1 MAKIN
6 FKLNAI
12 RSVTVRALNGKL
24 YNLKSGVNSFEL
36 EYNDYAALLK
46 ALGMKPKPEKKDVKQ
61 SSVSDSRELK
71 DNESIVAEESVS
83 DTHKTQSDESEVS
96 SDERTDESEVSS
108 DEQEVQEDEP
118 LDERDN
124 VLETSHESETL
135 CNEQEVKEDSKEA
148 DYASMSYTKLKAEYK
163 RITGK
168 QCKLKK
174 DELIKFLQEHRDA

>member
-24 YNLKSGVNSFEL
+24 YNLNSGVNSFEL

-46 ALGMKPKPEKKDVKQ
+46 ALGMQPKPEKKDVKQ
-61 SSVSDSRELK
+61 TKVSDSKELK
-71 DNESIVAEESVS
+71 DEDSVNDTSI
-83 DTHKTQSDESEVS
+83 TQSDETSLDEHDDDSEVS
-96 SDERTDESEVSS
+96 EDDKEVKEDESLNESTDE
-108 DEQEVQEDEP
+108 
-118 LDERDN
+118 
-124 VLETSHESETL
+124 LETSQESETL
-135 CNEQEVKEDSKEA
+135 CNELDVKEDGKEA

-174 DELIKFLQEHRDA
+174 DELVKFLQGHRDA

>member
-6 FKLNAI
+6 FKLKAI

-61 SSVSDSRELK
+61 AKASDYKELK
-71 DNESIVAEESVS
+71 DEDSVN
-83 DTHKTQSDESEVS
+83 DTSTAQSDETSV
-96 SDERTDESEVSS
+96 DEHTDESEVST
-108 DEQEVQEDEP
+108 DEQEAKEDES
-118 LDERDN
+118 LDESADE
-124 VLETSHESETL
+124 LETSQESETL
-135 CNEQEVKEDSKEA
+135 DNEQEVKEDSKKS

>member
-6 FKLNAI
+6 FKLKAI

-61 SSVSDSRELK
+61 AKASDSKELK
-71 DNESIVAEESVS
+71 DEELVNDTSTAQYDETSV
-83 DTHKTQSDESEVS
+83 DEH
-96 SDERTDESEVSS
+96 TDESEVSS
-108 DEQEVQEDEP
+108 DEQEDESF
-118 LDERDN
+118 DESSDE
-124 VLETSHESETL
+124 LEASHESETL
-135 CNEQEVKEDSKEA
+135 CNEQEVKEDSKKS

>member
-6 FKLNAI
+6 FKLKAM

-24 YNLKSGVNSFEL
+24 YNLKSGINSFEL

-46 ALGMKPKPEKKDVKQ
+46 ALGMKPKPEKKSIKQ
-61 SSVSDSRELK
+61 TEVSDSKELK
-71 DNESIVAEESVS
+71 DNESITDEKLVN
-83 DTHKTQSDESEVS
+83 DTSTTHSDEH
-96 SDERTDESEVSS
+96 DDES
-108 DEQEVQEDEP
+108 EVQEDES
-118 LDERDN
+118 LDESTD
-124 VLETSHESETL
+124 ESLDESADESDTL
-135 CNEQEVKEDSKEA
+135 GNEQEVKEDSKEV
-148 DYASMSYTKLKAEYK
+148 DYASVSYTKLKAEYK

>member
-24 YNLKSGVNSFEL
+24 YNLNSGVNSFEL

-46 ALGMKPKPEKKDVKQ
+46 ALGMQPKPEKKDAKQ
-61 SSVSDSRELK
+61 AKVSDSKELK
-71 DNESIVAEESVS
+71 DEEPVN
-83 DTHKTQSDESEVS
+83 DTTTQSDETAL
-96 SDERTDESEVSS
+96 DEHTDESEVS
-108 DEQEVQEDEP
+108 EEVKEDES
-118 LDERDN
+118 LDESTN
-124 VLETSHESETL
+124 ELEASQESETL
-135 CNEQEVKEDSKEA
+135 CNELDVKEDGKEA

>member
-1 MAKIN
+1 MAKIS

-46 ALGMKPKPEKKDVKQ
+46 ALGMQPKPEKKDIKQ
-61 SSVSDSRELK
+61 TKVSDSRELK
-71 DNESIVAEESVS
+71 ENESIVAEESVS
-83 DTHKTQSDESEVS
+83 DTRKTQSDETS
-96 SDERTDESEVSS
+96 SDEHTDESEVSS
-108 DEQEVQEDEP
+108 DEQEVKEDES
-118 LDERDN
+118 LDESN
-124 VLETSHESETL
+124 NELGTSHKSETL

>member
-24 YNLKSGVNSFEL
+24 YNLNSGVNSFEL

-46 ALGMKPKPEKKDVKQ
+46 ALGMQPKPEKKDVKQ
-61 SSVSDSRELK
+61 TKVSDSKELK
-71 DNESIVAEESVS
+71 DEDSVNDTSI
-83 DTHKTQSDESEVS
+83 TQSDETSLDEHDDDSEVS
-96 SDERTDESEVSS
+96 EDDKEVKEDESLDESTDE
-108 DEQEVQEDEP
+108 
-118 LDERDN
+118 
-124 VLETSHESETL
+124 LETSQESETL
-135 CNEQEVKEDSKEA
+135 CNELDVKEDGKEA

-174 DELIKFLQEHRDA
+174 DELVKFLQGHRDA

>member
-6 FKLNAI
+6 FKLKAI

-36 EYNDYAALLK
+36 EYKDYAALLK
-46 ALGMKPKPEKKDVKQ
+46 ALGMKPKPEKKSIKQ
-61 SSVSDSRELK
+61 TEVSDSKELK
-71 DNESIVAEESVS
+71 DNESITDEKPVNDISTTHS
-83 DTHKTQSDESEVS
+83 DEHDDESEI
-96 SDERTDESEVSS
+96 
-108 DEQEVQEDEP
+108 QEDES
-118 LDERDN
+118 LDESAD
-124 VLETSHESETL
+124 ESDAL
-135 CNEQEVKEDSKEA
+135 CNEQEVKEDSKEV
-148 DYASMSYTKLKAEYK
+148 DYASVSYTKLKAEYK

>member
-6 FKLNAI
+6 FKLKAM

-36 EYNDYAALLK
+36 EYNDYATLLK
-46 ALGMKPKPEKKDVKQ
+46 ALGMQPKPEKKDIKQ
-61 SSVSDSRELK
+61 IKVSDSQELK
-71 DNESIVAEESVS
+71 DEEPVN
-83 DTHKTQSDESEVS
+83 DTHITQPDETSLDEHDDGSEVS
-96 SDERTDESEVSS
+96 E
-108 DEQEVQEDEP
+108 DEQEVKEDES
-118 LDERDN
+118 LDESTN
-124 VLETSHESETL
+124 ELETSHESETL
-135 CNEQEVKEDSKEA
+135 DNEQDVKEDSKE
-148 DYASMSYTKLKAEYK
+148 DSYASMSYTKLKAEYK

>member
-46 ALGMKPKPEKKDVKQ
+46 ALGMQPKHEKKDVKQ
-61 SSVSDSRELK
+61 TKVSDSKELK
-71 DNESIVAEESVS
+71 DEEPFN
-83 DTHKTQSDESEVS
+83 DTHITQSDETSLDEHNDSSEVS
-96 SDERTDESEVSS
+96 E
-108 DEQEVQEDEP
+108 DEQEVKEDES
-118 LDERDN
+118 LNESTDE
-124 VLETSHESETL
+124 LETSQESETL
-135 CNEQEVKEDSKEA
+135 CNELDVKEDGKEA

>member
-46 ALGMKPKPEKKDVKQ
+46 ALGMQPKPEKKDVKQ
-61 SSVSDSRELK
+61 TKVSDSQELK
-71 DNESIVAEESVS
+71 DEDSVNDTSI
-83 DTHKTQSDESEVS
+83 TQSDETSLDEHNDSSEVS
-96 SDERTDESEVSS
+96 E
-108 DEQEVQEDEP
+108 DEQEVKEDES
-118 LDERDN
+118 LNESTDE
-124 VLETSHESETL
+124 LETSQESETL
-135 CNEQEVKEDSKEA
+135 CNEQDVKEDGKE
-148 DYASMSYTKLKAEYK
+148 DSYASMSYTKLKAEYK

>member
-46 ALGMKPKPEKKDVKQ
+46 ALGMQPKPEKKDAKQ
-61 SSVSDSRELK
+61 AKVSESKELK

-83 DTHKTQSDESEVS
+83 DTSTALPDETSSDEHADESEVS
-96 SDERTDESEVSS
+96 TDEQEDESLDESE
-108 DEQEVQEDEP
+108 DEQEA
-118 LDERDN
+118 
-124 VLETSHESETL
+124 
-135 CNEQEVKEDSKEA
+135 KEDSKEV
-148 DYASMSYTKLKAEYK
+148 DYDSMSYTKLKAEYK

>member
-6 FKLNAI
+6 FKLKAM

-46 ALGMKPKPEKKDVKQ
+46 ALGMKPKPEKKDAKQ
-61 SSVSDSRELK
+61 AKVSESKELK
-71 DNESIVAEESVS
+71 DNESIVAEEPVS
-83 DTHKTQSDESEVS
+83 DTSTARPDETLSDEHADESEVS
-96 SDERTDESEVSS
+96 TDEREVKEDASLDESEVS
-108 DEQEVQEDEP
+108 ED
-118 LDERDN
+118 
-124 VLETSHESETL
+124 
-135 CNEQEVKEDSKEA
+135 EQEVKEDSKEV
-148 DYASMSYTKLKAEYK
+148 DYDSMSYTKLKAEYK

>member
-6 FKLNAI
+6 FKLKAMH
-12 RSVTVRALNGKL
+12 SVTVRALNGKL

-61 SSVSDSRELK
+61 AKASDSKELK
-71 DNESIVAEESVS
+71 DEELANDTYTAQSGETSV
-83 DTHKTQSDESEVS
+83 DEHINESEVS
-96 SDERTDESEVSS
+96 SDEHEVKEDESS
-108 DEQEVQEDEP
+108 DEITNEHETEQDSEV
-118 LDERDN
+118 LG
-124 VLETSHESETL
+124 
-135 CNEQEVKEDSKEA
+135 NEQEVKEDSKKS
-148 DYASMSYTKLKAEYK
+148 DYTSMSYTKLKAEYK

>member
-6 FKLNAI
+6 FKLKAM

-46 ALGMKPKPEKKDVKQ
+46 ALGMKPKPEKKDAKQ
-61 SSVSDSRELK
+61 AKVSESKELK
-71 DNESIVAEESVS
+71 DEEPVS
-83 DTHKTQSDESEVS
+83 DTSTARPDETLSDEHADESEVS
-96 SDERTDESEVSS
+96 T
-108 DEQEVQEDEP
+108 DEQEVKEDE
-118 LDERDN
+118 LFDESASELEDEQDSE
-124 VLETSHESETL
+124 VLG
-135 CNEQEVKEDSKEA
+135 NEQEVKEDSKKS

>member
-46 ALGMKPKPEKKDVKQ
+46 ALGMQPKPEKKDIKQ
-61 SSVSDSRELK
+61 AKVSGSKELK
-71 DNESIVAEESVS
+71 DNESTTDEKHVN
-83 DTHKTQSDESEVS
+83 DTSTTHSDETS
-96 SDERTDESEVSS
+96 SDEHADES
-108 DEQEVQEDEP
+108 EVQEDES
-118 LDERDN
+118 LDESADK
-124 VLETSHESETL
+124 SDAL
-135 CNEQEVKEDSKEA
+135 CNEQEVKEDSKKS
-148 DYASMSYTKLKAEYK
+148 DYALMSYTKLKAEYK

>member
-6 FKLNAI
+6 FKLKAM

-24 YNLKSGVNSFEL
+24 YNLKSGINSFEL

-61 SSVSDSRELK
+61 AKVSESKELK
-71 DNESIVAEESVS
+71 DNESIVAEEPVS
-83 DTHKTQSDESEVS
+83 DTSTVKSDETSSDEHADESEVS
-96 SDERTDESEVSS
+96 EDEQEAKEDASLDESEVS
-108 DEQEVQEDEP
+108 ED
-118 LDERDN
+118 
-124 VLETSHESETL
+124 
-135 CNEQEVKEDSKEA
+135 EQEVKEDSKEV
-148 DYASMSYTKLKAEYK
+148 DYNSTSYTKLKAEYK

>member
-61 SSVSDSRELK
+61 AKASDSKELK
-71 DNESIVAEESVS
+71 DEELANDTSTAQSGETSV
-83 DTHKTQSDESEVS
+83 DEH
-96 SDERTDESEVSS
+96 T
-108 DEQEVQEDEP
+108 DEQEVKEDE
-118 LDERDN
+118 LFDESASELEDEQDSE
-124 VLETSHESETL
+124 VLV
-135 CNEQEVKEDSKEA
+135 NEQEVKEDSKKS

>member
-46 ALGMKPKPEKKDVKQ
+46 ALGMQPKPEKKDVKQ
-61 SSVSDSRELK
+61 SKVSDSKELK
-71 DNESIVAEESVS
+71 ENESIVAEESVS
-83 DTHKTQSDESEVS
+83 DTRKTQSDESEVS
-96 SDERTDESEVSS
+96 SDEQEDESFDESS
-108 DEQEVQEDEP
+108 DE
-118 LDERDN
+118 
-124 VLETSHESETL
+124 LEASHESETL

>member
-6 FKLNAI
+6 FKLKAM

-61 SSVSDSRELK
+61 AKASDSKELK
-71 DNESIVAEESVS
+71 DEELVN
-83 DTHKTQSDESEVS
+83 DTSTAQSDETSV
-96 SDERTDESEVSS
+96 DEHT
-108 DEQEVQEDEP
+108 DEQEVKEDE
-118 LDERDN
+118 LFDESASE
-124 VLETSHESETL
+124 LENEQDSEAL
-135 CNEQEVKEDSKEA
+135 CNEQEVKEDSKKS

>member
-6 FKLNAI
+6 FKLKAI

-24 YNLKSGVNSFEL
+24 YNLKSGINSFEL

-46 ALGMKPKPEKKDVKQ
+46 ALGMKPKLEKKDVKQ
-61 SSVSDSRELK
+61 AKVSDSKELK
-71 DNESIVAEESVS
+71 ANESIIDEELVN
-83 DTHKTQSDESEVS
+83 DTSTAQSDETSE
-96 SDERTDESEVSS
+96 DEHINESEVSS
-108 DEQEVQEDEP
+108 DEQEDES
-118 LDERDN
+118 LDESTN
-124 VLETSHESETL
+124 EFETAQESEVSED
-135 CNEQEVKEDSKEA
+135 EQEVQKDSKE
-148 DYASMSYTKLKAEYK
+148 DGYASMSYTKLKAEYK

>member
-61 SSVSDSRELK
+61 SKVSDSKELK
-71 DNESIVAEESVS
+71 ENESIVAEEFVS
-83 DTHKTQSDESEVS
+83 DIHKTQSDEQ
-96 SDERTDESEVSS
+96 EVSS
-108 DEQEVQEDEP
+108 DEQEDES
-118 LDERDN
+118 LDESN
-124 VLETSHESETL
+124 NELEASHESETL

>member
-6 FKLNAI
+6 FKLKAI
-12 RSVTVRALNGKL
+12 RSITVRALNGKL

-46 ALGMKPKPEKKDVKQ
+46 ALGMQPKHEKKDVKQ
-61 SSVSDSRELK
+61 TKVSDSQELK
-71 DNESIVAEESVS
+71 DEDSVNDTSI
-83 DTHKTQSDESEVS
+83 TQSDETSLDEHNDSSEVS
-96 SDERTDESEVSS
+96 E
-108 DEQEVQEDEP
+108 DEQEVKEDES
-118 LDERDN
+118 LNESTDE
-124 VLETSHESETL
+124 LETSQESETL
-135 CNEQEVKEDSKEA
+135 CNELDVKEDGKEA

>member
-46 ALGMKPKPEKKDVKQ
+46 ALGMRPKPEKKDVKQ
-61 SSVSDSRELK
+61 TKVSDSRELK
-71 DNESIVAEESVS
+71 ENESIVSEEFVS
-83 DTHKTQSDESEVS
+83 DTRKTQSDETS
-96 SDERTDESEVSS
+96 SDEHTDESEVSS
-108 DEQEVQEDEP
+108 DEQEDES
-118 LDERDN
+118 LDESN
-124 VLETSHESETL
+124 NELGTSHESETL
-135 CNEQEVKEDSKEA
+135 CNEQEVKEDGKEA

>member
-6 FKLNAI
+6 FKLKAMH
-12 RSVTVRALNGKL
+12 SVTVRALNGKL

-61 SSVSDSRELK
+61 AKASDSKELK
-71 DNESIVAEESVS
+71 DEELVN
-83 DTHKTQSDESEVS
+83 DTSTAQSDETSV
-96 SDERTDESEVSS
+96 DEHT
-108 DEQEVQEDEP
+108 DEQEVKEDE
-118 LDERDN
+118 LFNESASELEDEQD
-124 VLETSHESETL
+124 SEAL
-135 CNEQEVKEDSKEA
+135 CNEQEVKEDSKKS

>member
-6 FKLNAI
+6 FKLKAI

-24 YNLKSGVNSFEL
+24 YNLKSGINSFEL

-61 SSVSDSRELK
+61 SKVSDSKELK
-71 DNESIVAEESVS
+71 ANESIIDEELVN
-83 DTHKTQSDESEVS
+83 DTSTAQSDETSE
-96 SDERTDESEVSS
+96 DECINESEVSS
-108 DEQEVQEDEP
+108 DEQEDES
-118 LDERDN
+118 LDESTN
-124 VLETSHESETL
+124 EFETAQESED
-135 CNEQEVKEDSKEA
+135 EQEVQKDSKE
-148 DYASMSYTKLKAEYK
+148 DGYASMSYTKLKAEYK

>member
-6 FKLNAI
+6 FKLKAMH
-12 RSVTVRALNGKL
+12 SVTVRALNGKL

-61 SSVSDSRELK
+61 AKASDFKELK
-71 DNESIVAEESVS
+71 DEELAN
-83 DTHKTQSDESEVS
+83 DTSTAQSDETSV
-96 SDERTDESEVSS
+96 DERT
-108 DEQEVQEDEP
+108 DEQEVQEYES
-118 LDERDN
+118 LDESTDE
-124 VLETSHESETL
+124 LETSHVSETL
-135 CNEQEVKEDSKEA
+135 CNEQEVKEDNKEA
-148 DYASMSYTKLKAEYK
+148 DYASISYTKLKAEYK

>member
-6 FKLNAI
+6 FKLKAM
-12 RSVTVRALNGKL
+12 RSITVRALNGKL

-46 ALGMKPKPEKKDVKQ
+46 ALGMQPKPEKKDVKQ
-61 SSVSDSRELK
+61 TKVSDYQELK
-71 DNESIVAEESVS
+71 DEDSVNDTSI
-83 DTHKTQSDESEVS
+83 TQSDETSLDEHNDSSEI
-96 SDERTDESEVSS
+96 SE
-108 DEQEVQEDEP
+108 DEQEVKEDES
-118 LDERDN
+118 LNESADE
-124 VLETSHESETL
+124 LETSQESETL
-135 CNEQEVKEDSKEA
+135 CNELDVKEDGKEA

>member
-36 EYNDYAALLK
+36 EYNDYTALLK
-46 ALGMKPKPEKKDVKQ
+46 ALGMQPKPEKKDVKQ
-61 SSVSDSRELK
+61 TKVSDSQELK
-71 DNESIVAEESVS
+71 DEEPVN
-83 DTHKTQSDESEVS
+83 DNTTQSDETSLDEHDDGSEVS
-96 SDERTDESEVSS
+96 E
-108 DEQEVQEDEP
+108 DEQEVKEDES
-118 LDERDN
+118 LDESTN
-124 VLETSHESETL
+124 ELETSQESETL
-135 CNEQEVKEDSKEA
+135 CNELDVKEDGKEA

>member
-1 MAKIN
+1 MAKIS

-36 EYNDYAALLK
+36 EYKDYAALLK
-46 ALGMKPKPEKKDVKQ
+46 ALGMKPKPEKKSIKQ
-61 SSVSDSRELK
+61 TEVSDSKELK
-71 DNESIVAEESVS
+71 DNESITDEKPVN
-83 DTHKTQSDESEVS
+83 DTSTTHSDETS
-96 SDERTDESEVSS
+96 SDEHDDES
-108 DEQEVQEDEP
+108 EVQEDES
-118 LDERDN
+118 LDESAD
-124 VLETSHESETL
+124 ESDTL
-135 CNEQEVKEDSKEA
+135 CNEQEVQEDSKEV
-148 DYASMSYTKLKAEYK
+148 DYTSMSYTKLKSEYK

>member
-6 FKLNAI
+6 FKLKAM

-61 SSVSDSRELK
+61 AKASDSKELK
-71 DNESIVAEESVS
+71 DEELVN
-83 DTHKTQSDESEVS
+83 DTSTAQSDETSV
-96 SDERTDESEVSS
+96 DEHT
-108 DEQEVQEDEP
+108 DEQEVKEDE
-118 LDERDN
+118 LFDESASELENEQDSE
-124 VLETSHESETL
+124 VLG
-135 CNEQEVKEDSKEA
+135 NEQEVKEDSKKS

>member
-6 FKLNAI
+6 FKLKAM
-12 RSVTVRALNGKL
+12 RSITVRALNGKL

-46 ALGMKPKPEKKDVKQ
+46 ALGMQPKPEKKDVKQ
-61 SSVSDSRELK
+61 TKVSDSQELK
-71 DNESIVAEESVS
+71 DEDSVNDTSI
-83 DTHKTQSDESEVS
+83 TQSDETSLDEHNDSSEVS
-96 SDERTDESEVSS
+96 E
-108 DEQEVQEDEP
+108 DEQEVKEDES
-118 LDERDN
+118 LNESADE
-124 VLETSHESETL
+124 LETSQESETL
-135 CNEQEVKEDSKEA
+135 CNELDVKEDGKEA

>member
-6 FKLNAI
+6 FKLKAM

-61 SSVSDSRELK
+61 AKVSESKELK
-71 DNESIVAEESVS
+71 DNESIVAEEPVS
-83 DTHKTQSDESEVS
+83 DTSTARPDETSPDEHVDESEVS
-96 SDERTDESEVSS
+96 T
-108 DEQEVQEDEP
+108 DEQEA
-118 LDERDN
+118 
-124 VLETSHESETL
+124 
-135 CNEQEVKEDSKEA
+135 KEDSKEV
-148 DYASMSYTKLKAEYK
+148 DYDSMSYTKLKAEYK

>member
-6 FKLNAI
+6 FKLKAI

-46 ALGMKPKPEKKDVKQ
+46 ALGMQPKPEKKDVKQ
-61 SSVSDSRELK
+61 TKVSDSKELK
-71 DNESIVAEESVS
+71 DEEPVN
-83 DTHKTQSDESEVS
+83 DTTTQSDETSLDEHDDGSEVS
-96 SDERTDESEVSS
+96 E
-108 DEQEVQEDEP
+108 DEQEVKEDES
-118 LDERDN
+118 LNESTDE
-124 VLETSHESETL
+124 LETSQESETL
-135 CNEQEVKEDSKEA
+135 CNELDVKEDGKEA

>member
-6 FKLNAI
+6 FKLKAM

-61 SSVSDSRELK
+61 AKASDSKELK
-71 DNESIVAEESVS
+71 DEESVN
-83 DTHKTQSDESEVS
+83 DTSTAQSGETSVDEH
-96 SDERTDESEVSS
+96 T
-108 DEQEVQEDEP
+108 DEQEVKEDESFDESTNELEDEQDSEV
-118 LDERDN
+118 LD
-124 VLETSHESETL
+124 
-135 CNEQEVKEDSKEA
+135 NEQEVKEDSKKS

>member
-6 FKLNAI
+6 FKLKAM
-12 RSVTVRALNGKL
+12 RSITVRALNGKL

-46 ALGMKPKPEKKDVKQ
+46 ALGMQPKPEKKDVKQ
-61 SSVSDSRELK
+61 TKVSDSQELK
-71 DNESIVAEESVS
+71 DEDSVNDTSI
-83 DTHKTQSDESEVS
+83 TQSDETSLDEHNDSSEVS
-96 SDERTDESEVSS
+96 E
-108 DEQEVQEDEP
+108 DEQEVKEDES
-118 LDERDN
+118 LNESTDE
-124 VLETSHESETL
+124 LETSQESETL
-135 CNEQEVKEDSKEA
+135 CNELDVKEDGKEA

-174 DELIKFLQEHRDA
+174 DELIKFLQGHRDA

>member
-6 FKLNAI
+6 FKLKAM

-61 SSVSDSRELK
+61 SKVSESKELK
-71 DNESIVAEESVS
+71 DNESIVAEEPVS
-83 DTHKTQSDESEVS
+83 DTSTVKSDETSQ
-96 SDERTDESEVSS
+96 DEHTDESEVST
-108 DEQEVQEDEP
+108 D
-118 LDERDN
+118 
-124 VLETSHESETL
+124 
-135 CNEQEVKEDSKEA
+135 EQEVKEDASLDESEVSEDEQEAKEDSKEDSKEV
-148 DYASMSYTKLKAEYK
+148 DYDSMSYTKLKAEYK

>member
-6 FKLNAI
+6 FKLKAI

-61 SSVSDSRELK
+61 AKASDSKELK
-71 DNESIVAEESVS
+71 DEVLVN
-83 DTHKTQSDESEVS
+83 DTSTAQSDETSV
-96 SDERTDESEVSS
+96 DEHTD
-108 DEQEVQEDEP
+108 
-118 LDERDN
+118 
-124 VLETSHESETL
+124 
-135 CNEQEVKEDSKEA
+135 EQEVKEDESFDESANELEDEQDSEVLDNEQDVKEDGKEA
-148 DYASMSYTKLKAEYK
+148 DYVSMSYTKLKAEYK

>member
-61 SSVSDSRELK
+61 TKVSDAKELEE
-71 DNESIVAEESVS
+71 NESIVAEESVS

-96 SDERTDESEVSS
+96 SDEQEDESFDESS
-108 DEQEVQEDEP
+108 DE
-118 LDERDN
+118 
-124 VLETSHESETL
+124 LEASHESETL